1 MPRSSL
7 RYSES
12 RSISALEE
20 GTVWIFMAVPPRQHN
35 PFLGGLVRA
44 ALDSRMDQALASQPH
59 HNAVEQAVDRPPS
72 RHVTDNEHS
81 RALRAQPKIFEEVP
95 HPVYGLTPKPSTT
108 LLRI

>member
-1 MPRSSL
+1 
-7 RYSES
+7 
-12 RSISALEE
+12 
-20 GTVWIFMAVPPRQHN
+20 
-35 PFLGGLVRA
+35 
-44 ALDSRMDQALASQPH
+44 MDQALASQPH

-72 RHVTDNEHS
+72 SHVTDNEHS